1 MHCDGGRRTDI
12 DRPGR
17 PVLGDRQRVIA
28 GGARHRA
35 QAGALLPEEQ
45 HASLGEI
52 ELLQGRR
59 TRQVVDADEDQL
71 LPVAPALQRVGV
83 VVVHDVQ
90 VAIGDHRAT
99 AIPPLATDDMYSGG
113 IEGIRG
119 THHRADV
126 EVVCEV
132 LDRDMERPAACVEI
146 GDDRVQ
152 APVAIGIHDI
162 PRIAMLK
169 ELRIESRIV
178 RPGQW
183 MRPDAHGRFTGF
195 HGGDD
200 SLEGMLSSLA
210 AVPALGP
217 DMQQLLTDLG
227 PIAFWVVV
235 AIIFA
240 ECGLLIGFFLP
251 GDSLLFITGLLIAQG
266 IIGMNIWLGSL
277 ILVIAAIVGNV
288 VGYWI
293 GHKAGPALFR
303 RPDSKLF
310 RQEYVDKTHEFF
322 ERYGARA
329 IVLARFVPVVR
340 TFITAVAGVGRMD
353 FRRFFVFTAIGSI
366 LWAGLVTIAGYFL
379 GNIPFVKN
387 NIELILILVVV
398 VSVVPI
404 VVEYVKHRRQKRAA

>member
-1 MHCDGGRRTDI
+1 M
-12 DRPGR
+12 
-17 PVLGDRQRVIA
+17 
-28 GGARHRA
+28 
-35 QAGALLPEEQ
+35 LP
-45 HASLGEI
+45 
-52 ELLQGRR
+52 
-59 TRQVVDADEDQL
+59 
-71 LPVAPALQRVGV
+71 
-83 VVVHDVQ
+83 
-90 VAIGDHRAT
+90 
-99 AIPPLATDDMYSGG
+99 
-113 IEGIRG
+113 
-119 THHRADV
+119 
-126 EVVCEV
+126 
-132 LDRDMERPAACVEI
+132 
-146 GDDRVQ
+146 
-152 APVAIGIHDI
+152 
-162 PRIAMLK
+162 
-169 ELRIESRIV
+169 
-178 RPGQW
+178 
-183 MRPDAHGRFTGF
+183 
-195 HGGDD
+195 
-200 SLEGMLSSLA
+200 SLA
-210 AVPALGP
+210 AVPAIGP

-266 IIGMNIWLGSL
+266 IIGVNIWLGSL

-310 RQEYVDKTHEFF
+310 RQEYVDKTHQFF

-329 IVLARFVPVVR
+329 IVLARFVPIVR

-353 FRRFFVFTAIGSI
+353 FRRFFTFSAIGAV

-398 VSVVPI
+398 VSVVPLI
-404 VVEYVKHRRQKRAA
+404 VEYIKHRRERRAA

>member
-1 MHCDGGRRTDI
+1 MHRDRGRRTDV
-12 DRPGR
+12 DGAGR
-17 PVLGDRQRVIA
+17 AVLGDRESTIA
-28 GGARHRA
+28 GGPGHRT
-35 QAGALLPEEQ
+35 QSGALLPEEQ
-45 HASLGEI
+45 DAPLREVDGLEWLG
-52 ELLQGRR
+52 
-59 TRQVVDADEDQL
+59 TRQVVHADEREAL
-71 LPVAPALQRVGV
+71 SRAPGAQGISIV
-83 VVVHDVQ
+83 VVDHMQ
-90 VAIGDHRAT
+90 VPVRDHGT
-99 AIPPLATDDMYSGG
+99 PAIPAPTADDVHGRG
-113 IEGIRG
+113 VEGIRRPHDG
-119 THHRADV
+119 SDV
-126 EVVCEV
+126 EVMGEV
-132 LDRDMERPAACVEI
+132 LDGDMEGPATGVEI
-146 GDDRVQ
+146 RDDRIEPPVPVPVDHIARIAVLEELRVQ
-152 APVAIGIHDI
+152 PGILRPGSRMRPHADRRFLGIHD
-162 PRIAMLK
+162 
-169 ELRIESRIV
+169 
-178 RPGQW
+178 
-183 MRPDAHGRFTGF
+183 
-195 HGGDD
+195 GDD
-200 SLEGMLSSLA
+200 SLEGMPSSLA
-210 AVPALGP
+210 AVPAIGP

-266 IIGMNIWLGSL
+266 IIGVNIWLGSL

-310 RQEYVDKTHEFF
+310 RQEYVDKTHQFF

-329 IVLARFVPVVR
+329 IVLARFVPIVR

-353 FRRFFVFTAIGSI
+353 FRRFFTFSAIGAV

-398 VSVVPI
+398 VSVVPLI
-404 VVEYVKHRRQKRAA
+404 VEYIKHRRERRAA